1 MLRGKE
7 SFILKGDI
15 CYSKNPHQLEFV
27 EQGYVVCLE
36 GKCQGVYSLLPEV
49 FQDLPLEDAGNC
61 LIVPGLTDLHIHG
74 PQYGFRGIG
83 MDLELLDWLNQRTF
97 PQEAKYEKK
106 EYARQ
111 AYGIF
116 ADSLKESGTTRAC
129 IFGTIHVDSPLILM
143 DLMEKTGLITMVG
156 KVNMDRNSPDYLRE
170 QSAQESADSTR
181 RWLKMTEGRYR
192 RTSPILTPRF
202 TPSCSDRLMELL
214 GRLQG
219 ETGLPLQSHLS
230 ENQGEINWVK
240 NLCPWS
246 SCYGEAYDRFGLFG
260 EQGKTIMAHC
270 VYSGQKE
277 RELMKERGVFIAHCP
292 QSNTNLSS
300 GIAPAK
306 EYLSMGM
313 NMGLGSD
320 VAGGFSESIFRAM
333 ADAVQVSKL
342 RWRLVDNRWKPLTV
356 EEAFYLGTMGGGA
369 FFGKVGSFLKD
380 YEFDA
385 LILDDSSIRYP
396 QSLNM
401 RERLERFIYVADHGC
416 IKGKFVAGVRIF

>member
-129 IFGTIHVDSPLILM
+129 IFGTIHVDSTLILM

-170 QSAQESADSTR
+170 QSAQESAD
-181 RWLKMTEGRYR
+181 
-192 RTSPILTPRF
+192 
-202 TPSCSDRLMELL
+202 
-214 GRLQG
+214 
-219 ETGLPLQSHLS
+219 
-230 ENQGEINWVK
+230 
-240 NLCPWS
+240 
-246 SCYGEAYDRFGLFG
+246 
-260 EQGKTIMAHC
+260 
-270 VYSGQKE
+270 
-277 RELMKERGVFIAHCP
+277 
-292 QSNTNLSS
+292 
-300 GIAPAK
+300 
-306 EYLSMGM
+306 
-313 NMGLGSD
+313 
-320 VAGGFSESIFRAM
+320 
-333 ADAVQVSKL
+333 
-342 RWRLVDNRWKPLTV
+342 
-356 EEAFYLGTMGGGA
+356 
-369 FFGKVGSFLKD
+369 
-380 YEFDA
+380 
-385 LILDDSSIRYP
+385 
-396 QSLNM
+396 
-401 RERLERFIYVADHGC
+401 
-416 IKGKFVAGVRIF
+416 